1 MTNQGDWPRS
11 VAHTDNPLFQVILPA
26 ICNLTSQLYAAKHFF
41 ILILFRMAASNL
53 NEYVQKVAVALDE
66 REGVKCAELL
76 SFSHSHIANARLR
89 VEAPEAVCSRFMAQ
103 PFDEMVAAHIK
114 VCIWAANKM
123 CLKVDF
129 RRFGLVRN
137 NNTMMHGN
145 IKTCAYQHS

>member
-1 MTNQGDWPRS
+1 
-11 VAHTDNPLFQVILPA
+11 
-26 ICNLTSQLYAAKHFF
+26 
-41 ILILFRMAASNL
+41 MAASNL

-114 VCIWAANKM
+114 VIINVIFSM
-123 CLKVDF
+123 
-129 RRFGLVRN
+129 
-137 NNTMMHGN
+137 NTAKFVFFS
-145 IKTCAYQHS
+145 I

>member
-1 MTNQGDWPRS
+1 MLPN
-11 VAHTDNPLFQVILPA
+11 IL
-26 ICNLTSQLYAAKHFF
+26 F

-114 VCIWAANKM
+114 VSIRDPYEN
-123 CLKVDF
+123 VVSSIF
-129 RRFGLVRN
+129 RQFGQVRN
-137 NNTMMHGN
+137 NNMMMHGN
-145 IKTCAYQHS
+145 IKTCAYPHS

>member
-1 MTNQGDWPRS
+1 
-11 VAHTDNPLFQVILPA
+11 
-26 ICNLTSQLYAAKHFF
+26 
-41 ILILFRMAASNL
+41 MAASNL

-114 VCIWAANKM
+114 VIIHRLYSNTPIYM
-123 CLKVDF
+123 TPVD
-129 RRFGLVRN
+129 RILRLSGQVLN
-137 NNTMMHGN
+137 NSTMMLGN
-145 IKTCAYQHS
+145 IKTCVYLHS

>member
-1 MTNQGDWPRS
+1 
-11 VAHTDNPLFQVILPA
+11 
-26 ICNLTSQLYAAKHFF
+26 
-41 ILILFRMAASNL
+41 MAASNL

-114 VCIWAANKM
+114 VIINVIFSMNTAK
-123 CLKVDF
+123 
-129 RRFGLVRN
+129 FGFFQFSCN
-137 NNTMMHGN
+137 HASYSTAHMGNTVWDL
-145 IKTCAYQHS
+145 Q

>member
-1 MTNQGDWPRS
+1 
-11 VAHTDNPLFQVILPA
+11 
-26 ICNLTSQLYAAKHFF
+26 
-41 ILILFRMAASNL
+41 MAASNL

-114 VCIWAANKM
+114 VFA
-123 CLKVDF
+123 
-129 RRFGLVRN
+129 RFYFSNLGRS
-137 NNTMMHGN
+137 
-145 IKTCAYQHS
+145 IK

>member
-1 MTNQGDWPRS
+1 
-11 VAHTDNPLFQVILPA
+11 
-26 ICNLTSQLYAAKHFF
+26 
-41 ILILFRMAASNL
+41 MAASNL

-114 VCIWAANKM
+114 VFARFYISNVGRPIKLDHYFKTIWASSKQQHDDAWQYQNM
-123 CLKVDF
+123 CVSAF
-129 RRFGLVRN
+129 
-137 NNTMMHGN
+137 
-145 IKTCAYQHS
+145 IKGEFTF